1 MSACM
6 NTAVGGRYRV
16 EVSDATTGELKKDT
30 GWFDNLI
37 TNQGLD
43 YLGTMTTGV
52 SNITTCRV
60 GSGTATPVVTDVGLQ
75 TPLNGTTYYTWF
87 SNTFTQLPDNVR
99 KFSTTYCYKFDAG
112 AVVGTIREV
121 TVGWGTNNV
130 CAFSR
135 SLLKDTAGNPIEVT
149 VTANDLITIY
159 YELSTYVTT
168 VDTVST
174 VNIGGNSYTLT
185 IRPLRVTSDMIS
197 SWASADASYPG
208 GRALHYV
215 VSANI
220 GDMTWDSTSSIDYSA
235 DSATYTTANY
245 VNGSY
250 ERLITL
256 NITNGAIVNVRALYL
271 VTSGICMGH
280 WGFIFNTDVV
290 KAANQKL
297 DFTVKMKWGRYVA

>member
-16 EVSDATTGELKKDT
+16 EVSDAATGELKKDT

-43 YLGTMTTGV
+43 TFGTMTSGA

-75 TPLNGTTYYTWF
+75 TPLNGTAYYTWF
-87 SNTFTQLPDNVR
+87 SNTFTQIPNIPR
-99 KFSTTYCYKFDAG
+99 KFSTTYRYNFAAG

-121 TVGWGTNNV
+121 TVGWDTNNV
-130 CAFSR
+130 SAFSR
-135 SLLKDTAGNPIEVT
+135 SLLKDVGGNPIEVT
-149 VTANDLITIY
+149 VTSNDLVTIY

-168 VDTVST
+168 VDTIST
-174 VNIGGNSYTLT
+174 VGIGGKSYTLT
-185 IRPLRVTSDMIS
+185 IRPLRVTRDMTYA
-197 SWASADASYPG
+197 WASAGAAFSASRDLY
-208 GRALHYV
+208 YV
-215 VSANI
+215 VSADI
-220 GDMTWDSTSSIDYSA
+220 GTMTRDGTSSIN
-235 DSATYTTANY
+235 YTTSSSSHTIANY
-245 VNGSY
+245 VSGSY
-250 ERLITL
+250 ERTLTL
-256 NITNGAIVNVRALYL
+256 NITNGSLIKVRALFL
-271 VTSGICMGH
+271 STSYICVGQ
-280 WGFIFNTDVV
+280 WGFIFDRDVV

>member
-16 EVSDATTGELKKDT
+16 EVSDAATGELKKDT

-43 YLGTMTTGV
+43 TFGTMTSGA

-75 TPLNGTTYYTWF
+75 TPLNGTAYYTWF

-99 KFSTTYCYKFDAG
+99 KFSTTYRYKFDAG

-121 TVGWGTNNV
+121 TVGWGANNV
-130 CAFSR
+130 SAFSR
-135 SLLKDTAGNPIEVT
+135 SLLKDVGGNPIEVT
-149 VTANDLITIY
+149 VTSTDLVTIY

-168 VDTVST
+168 VDTIST

-185 IRPLRVTSDMIS
+185 IRPLNVTSGMTS
-197 SWASADASYPG
+197 RWASAEGSYSASRGLY
-208 GRALHYV
+208 YV

-220 GDMTWDSTSSIDYSA
+220 GDMTWDSTTSVTVSSNN
-235 DSATYTTANY
+235 ATYTTANY

-256 NITNGAIVNVRALYL
+256 NITNGAVVNVRALAL
-271 VTSGICMGH
+271 VTSYMCIGW
-280 WGFIFNTDVV
+280 WGFIFDRDVV

-297 DFTVKMKWGRYVA
+297 DFKVKMKWGRYVA